1 MERIIGETN
10 GIIRKIRL
18 EAPLH
23 FVWKIE
29 SYSTLLESKWNKIE
43 SGSFEVDGHKWK
55 LTFFPNGNNNHKG
68 EGYVSLYLSI
78 SDTEEPPLSLDVSVI
93 FKFLVFDQIKGKYLA
108 IQDSNEM
115 CRFQWMKT
123 KWGFAQ
129 LLPLG
134 VFKDPSNGF
143 LIDDR
148 CIFGVDIFVVNGSAK
163 KGESFSV
170 VKPLTSANSYSFKIQ
185 NFSTLKKVG
194 GVQSD
199 DFVIEGITWKLELLL
214 KEDSKGKDNVS
225 LYLLVVSKQPDLKVY
240 VNYKLR
246 IVDQVNGNHLEKTDE
261 NGNVT
266 SDGWGYR
273 QFAPLTTI
281 NDKSRGFLVKD
292 TLIVEVVINYVS
304 VVKRLS

>member
-68 EGYVSLYLSI
+68 EGYISLYLSI
-78 SDTEEPPLSLDVSVI
+78 SDTENPPLSLDLSVI

-123 KWGFAQ
+123 EWGFGQ

-148 CIFGVDIFVVNGSAK
+148 CIFGVDIFVEFV
-163 KGESFSV
+163 E
-170 VKPLTSANSYSFKIQ
+170 
-185 NFSTLKKVG
+185 
-194 GVQSD
+194 SD
-199 DFVIEGITWKLELLL
+199 DFIVEGLKWKLKLYPKGKSTGQNSVSLFLLL
-214 KEDSKGKDNVS
+214 VTE
-225 LYLLVVSKQPDLKVY
+225 LPDYYRKVY
-240 VNYKLR
+240 AEYKLR
-246 IVDQVNGNHLEKTDE
+246 ICDQVNGNHLENTISDITYFDK
-261 NGNVT
+261 GNT
-266 SDGWGYR
+266 GWGIDH
-273 QFAPLTTI
+273 FVPLSDV
-281 NDKSRGFLVKD
+281 NNMSKGFLLKD
-292 TLIVEVVINYVS
+292 AINVEVEFSYIS
-304 VVKRLS
+304 VFKQLS